1 MYFHGLR
8 GHFTHGCAQL
18 LTSLVVRMGCG
29 HGDLHVMYIAKRNI
43 FQGEPLEAVLSDYNI
58 WNLKNGII
66 LHAVL
71 ELSFQFH

>member
-1 MYFHGLR
+1 MVVHN
-8 GHFTHGCAQL
+8 CSPL
-18 LTSLVVRMGCG
+18 LWLEWGVAMV
-29 HGDLHVMYIAKRNI
+29 YIAKRNI